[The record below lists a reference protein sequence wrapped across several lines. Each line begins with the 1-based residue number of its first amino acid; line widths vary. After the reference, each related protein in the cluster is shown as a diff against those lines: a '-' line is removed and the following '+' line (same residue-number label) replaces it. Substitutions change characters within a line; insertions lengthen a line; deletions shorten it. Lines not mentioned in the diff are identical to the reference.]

1 MIVYLKGQIVIC
13 LDSFYKTKKVDMF
26 RRVFLLSMAVQEINS
41 KEWTLLQSN
50 TLPAQTDGSSCG
62 MDAILNV

>member
-1 MIVYLKGQIVIC
+1 MIVCLKGKIVIC

-26 RRVFLLSMAVQEINS
+26 RSLFLLSTAVQETNS
-41 KEWTLLQSN
+41 KEWTLLHSN
-50 TLPAQTDGSSCG
+50 ALPAQIDGSSCG